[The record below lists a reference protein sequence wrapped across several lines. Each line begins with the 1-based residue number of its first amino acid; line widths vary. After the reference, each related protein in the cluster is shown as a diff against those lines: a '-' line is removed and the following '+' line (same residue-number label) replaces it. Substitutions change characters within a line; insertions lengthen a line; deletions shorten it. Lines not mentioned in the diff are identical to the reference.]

1 MHPQPKVK
9 DVDESQGED
18 EVFHQD
24 SGSDDDVEVLS
35 SYCAKDFRSKRS
47 LPSSRSSPS
56 KSSTAGSTSLIK
68 STRRTSKAVIEAE
81 DEDEEIRPPGQLL
94 SPRIPPADDSVDC
107 SQPCQNSTVEAMVFH
122 NPLIQTGCPASSN
135 LSISAQEFQPRVQS
149 EILAAG
155 ETKHPPGFLAF
166 NNRHEASSCLSHQ
179 YQAPVSFPPQ
189 PLYQPVYQANS
200 QPYQFVQVNSCF
212 NHLCLMYNVYW
223 TVYTNSCPG
232 LGD

>member
-35 SYCAKDFRSKRS
+35 SCCAKDFRSKRS

-81 DEDEEIRPPGQLL
+81 DEDEEIRPP
-94 SPRIPPADDSVDC
+94 RIPPALVLVPADSVDC
-107 SQPCQNSTVEAMVFH
+107 SQPCQNSTIEAMVFH
-122 NPLIQTGCPASSN
+122 NPLIQTCCPASSN

-149 EILAAG
+149 ETLAAG
-155 ETKHPPGFLAF
+155 ETKPPPGFLAF

-179 YQAPVSFPPQ
+179 YQAPLSFPPQ

-200 QPYQFVQVNSCF
+200 QPYQFVQVNS
-212 NHLCLMYNVYW
+212 LTIYA
-223 TVYTNSCPG
+223 
-232 LGD
+232 